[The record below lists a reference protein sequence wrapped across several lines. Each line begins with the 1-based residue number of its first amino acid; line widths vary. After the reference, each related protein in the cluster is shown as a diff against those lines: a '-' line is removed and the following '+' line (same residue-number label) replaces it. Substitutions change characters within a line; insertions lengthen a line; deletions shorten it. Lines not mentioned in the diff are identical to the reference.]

1 MAFISLWGARDIN
14 GQIHLV
20 DWGGGR
26 EGAGVTGR
34 LISEMKKGG
43 RQD

>member
-20 DWGGGR
+20 DGAGVK
-26 EGAGVTGR
+26 GAGVTGR

-43 RQD
+43 RQG